1 MVRVE
6 VDTTINRPIEEVFNY
21 ASDIDRQPEWVS
33 PLIESEK
40 TSDGPT
46 AVGTTYRQAAKFL
59 GRRMDMNCEI
69 TGYESPRLYAFRA
82 KNGPMHMEMQFTL
95 TSEGP
100 ESTRVT
106 QVVEGE
112 SAGFFKLGDPILA
125 RTMKK
130 QFVADLETLKTL
142 LESGLESESTAS

>member
-6 VDTTINRPIEEVFNY
+6 VDATINRPVEEVFKY
-21 ASDIDRQPEWVS
+21 ASDIDRQPEWVP
-33 PLIESEK
+33 PLIDSRK
-40 TSDGPT
+40 STSGPT
-46 AVGTTYRQAAKFL
+46 GVGTAYRQTAKFL
-59 GRRMDMNCEI
+59 GRRMDMDCQI
-69 TGYESPRLYAFRA
+69 TGYEPPTLYAFRA

-95 TSEGP
+95 TPEGP
-100 ESTRVT
+100 EATRVT

-112 SAGFFKLGDPILA
+112 SAGFFKLADPILA

-142 LESGLESESTAS
+142 LESGIAEETVTS

>member
-6 VDTTINRPIEEVFNY
+6 VDTTIDRPIEEVFAY

-33 PLIESEK
+33 PLTDSRK
-40 TSDGPT
+40 MASGPT
-46 AVGTTYRQAAKFL
+46 GVGTAYRQTAKFL
-59 GRRMDMNCEI
+59 GRRMDMDCEI
-69 TGYESPRLYAFRA
+69 TGYEPPTLYAFRA
-82 KNGPMHMEMQFTL
+82 KNGPMHMEMRFTL
-95 TSEGP
+95 TPEGS
-100 ESTRVT
+100 ESTKVT

-112 SAGFFKLGDPILA
+112 SAGFFKLADPILA

-142 LESGLESESTAS
+142 LEGGIAEELAPS

>member
-6 VDTTINRPIEEVFNY
+6 VDTTINRPVEEVFAY

-33 PLIESEK
+33 PLTDSRK
-40 TSDGPT
+40 TSSGPT
-46 AVGTTYRQAAKFL
+46 DVGTTYQQTAKFL

-69 TGYESPRLYAFRA
+69 TGYEPPSLYAFRA
-82 KNGPMHMEMQFTL
+82 KNGPMHMEMRFTL
-95 TSEGP
+95 TPEGP
-100 ESTRVT
+100 DSTRVT

-112 SAGFFKLGDPILA
+112 SAGFFKLADPILA

-130 QFVADLETLKTL
+130 QFVADLETLKTM
-142 LESGLESESTAS
+142 LEGGIAEETVTG